1 MRMGLRRPPMLPNP
15 KQINKLKVADVDVR
29 KCTLHIHITRT
40 EARIHLNIST
50 HSSYRVLPNT
60 IYTLS
65 SSQKYK
71 KTSISTT
78 THVHPP
84 PPYAYIISPN
94 HHTVRTRVRYYDT
107 YCFIVSLLRYVHLL
121 KNDTQHDTK
130 FGQNVPVPCVKM
142 KYIYHISY
150 VHHTVHSY
158 VIRTVLCI

>member
-1 MRMGLRRPPMLPNP
+1 MGLRRPPMLPNP

-40 EARIHLNIST
+40 EARIHLKIST

-94 HHTVRTRVRYYDT
+94 HHTVPGYGTMILFHRIITT
-107 YCFIVSLLRYVHLL
+107 LLHVLHML
-121 KNDTQHDTK
+121 HDTK